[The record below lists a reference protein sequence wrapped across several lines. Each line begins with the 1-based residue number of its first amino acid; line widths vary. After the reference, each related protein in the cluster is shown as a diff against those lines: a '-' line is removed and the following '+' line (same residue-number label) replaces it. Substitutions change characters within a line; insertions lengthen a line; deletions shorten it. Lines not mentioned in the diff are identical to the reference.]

1 MFMAVKTITITE
13 GAYNS
18 LKSLKGENESFS
30 DVIGRITKK
39 RSLLDFYG
47 CFTKEEADSL
57 ERDIEEGRKI
67 DRRLQK
73 DRDKRLRGEQSG
85 PP

>member
-1 MFMAVKTITITE
+1 MTVKTITITE

-30 DVIGRITKK
+30 EVIGRITKK

-47 CFTKEEADSL
+47 CLTKEEADSL
-57 ERDIEEGRKI
+57 EKSVEEGRKT
-67 DRRLQK
+67 DLRLQK
-73 DRDKRLRGEQSG
+73 EHDKHLWGK
-85 PP
+85 